1 MIFQMFPMSMHVFEP
16 LSLLNNDPFPVMLE
30 DADNSHVFAK
40 ENKRNISFES
50 RWSIQALFLK
60 S

>member
-40 ENKRNISFES
+40 ENKEIY
-50 RWSIQALFLK
+50 LLK
-60 S
+60 VDGAPKLCF